1 MSEEPLYDAI
11 EARYGFSLPEEY
23 RQMRRRGWIGGKYE
37 DDFLGPINAEWL
49 PLEEIVEYDFGR
61 QIGVS
66 ISGGVATRLRV
77 VLSPA
82 GTVIT
87 AFPY

>member
-1 MSEEPLYDAI
+1 LINQALEQGAVR
-11 EARYGFSLPEEY
+11 ANT
-23 RQMRRRGWIGGKYE
+23 GGRA
-37 DDFLGPINAEWL
+37 GQ
-49 PLEEIVEYDFGR
+49 IVEYDFGR